1 MKFALISIAL
11 FLLGAGGMVLVS
23 EGKALSGLEDK
34 RTGFA
39 NGDGFGAERD
49 TRDLLNAM
57 IIGHRAELGE
67 IIKAHLAK
75 KPFDPLLVG
84 LKGESL
90 ADQDLLASAKLLD
103 RAQAIAPR
111 DPRVQALRDG
121 LQLRLQSLP
130 FQASQ
135 LAE

>member
-1 MKFALISIAL
+1 MKFALISMVL
-11 FLLGAGGMVLVS
+11 LLLGAGGMVLVS
-23 EGKALSGLEDK
+23 EGKALLELEDK
-34 RTGFA
+34 RAGFA

-57 IIGHRAELGE
+57 IVGQRAKLGE
-67 IIKAHLAK
+67 IIEAHLAK
-75 KPFDPLLVG
+75 QPFDPLLVG
-84 LKGESL
+84 LKGEML

-103 RAQAIAPR
+103 QAQAIAPR
-111 DPRVQALRDG
+111 DPRVQALRVG

-130 FQASQ
+130 FPASQ